1 MTAPR
6 IPPLA
11 EMDPDAQVRGVAW
24 RLHAPSP
31 TGGKVYSIA
40 VFGELLIT
48 AWGRADHAGR
58 FGAGAQIKTTGCPDH
73 GTALDI
79 ALRRTTEKEKKGYT
93 ISIGPSQTTLTAR
106 YHASPET
113 IITRILRD
121 GEPL

>member
-1 MTAPR
+1 MVAPGG
-6 IPPLA
+6 ITDQLTN
-11 EMDPDAQVRGVAW
+11 GIGW
-24 RLHAPSP
+24 RLHAPSA

-93 ISIGPSQTTLTAR
+93 ISIGPSRATLTAR